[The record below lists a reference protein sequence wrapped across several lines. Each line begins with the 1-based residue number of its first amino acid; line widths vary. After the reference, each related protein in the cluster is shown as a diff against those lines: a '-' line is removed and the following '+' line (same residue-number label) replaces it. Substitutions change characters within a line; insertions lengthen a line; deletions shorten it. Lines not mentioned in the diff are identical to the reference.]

1 MEGFVLSWHYISGD
15 ILALGHGQRT
25 YLGMVLE
32 GVLSPVPSFL
42 SPCFNFNHLSL
53 SGIIKKDKNEVFF
66 FPEKPRLVLM
76 PIIRLLDL
84 FLQISINCE
93 VFKTSIQN
101 VNFTEFLKVG

>member
-1 MEGFVLSWHYISGD
+1 LKKKKKERKKEKEKEKEKEKRKKERKLRI
-15 ILALGHGQRT
+15 A
-25 YLGMVLE
+25 
-32 GVLSPVPSFL
+32 FL